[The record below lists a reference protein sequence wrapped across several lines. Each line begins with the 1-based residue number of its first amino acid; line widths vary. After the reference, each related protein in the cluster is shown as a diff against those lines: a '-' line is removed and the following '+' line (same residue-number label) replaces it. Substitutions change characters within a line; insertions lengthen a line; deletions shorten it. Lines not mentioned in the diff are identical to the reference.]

1 MFWVR
6 GRDNLRQYLRSKVR
20 RRDLTVPKTGLKLSS
35 SSTRIRFFYFQ
46 VSVLFCSKKKQR
58 NKKIFVFFKEKNC
71 QLKNFR
77 GNLFLLLSLVLFRSF
92 CAFRYQTLSLLSE
105 WVKVSRRKL
114 SPRFFCKKL
123 IRFSFEQRFV
133 VSDAPLRNEQ
143 FSHLSLTLTHSR
155 WDNKCAWSA
164 RRERE
169 RERERDREKEID
181 RARRSKQNFRIST
194 LRCLLLRPTGLF
206 KLK

>member
-105 WVKVSRRKL
+105 RVSQGFSTKTVAEIFLQKKINPTLVRTKVRCVWCASKKWTIFSSL
-114 SPRFFCKKL
+114 S
-123 IRFSFEQRFV
+123 
-133 VSDAPLRNEQ
+133 
-143 FSHLSLTLTHSR
+143 HTHSLSVR
-155 WDNKCAWSA
+155 
-164 RRERE
+164 
-169 RERERDREKEID
+169 
-181 RARRSKQNFRIST
+181 
-194 LRCLLLRPTGLF
+194 
-206 KLK
+206 

>member
-105 WVKVSRRKL
+105 RVSQGFSTKTVAEIFL
-114 SPRFFCKKL
+114 QKKL
-123 IRFSFEQRFV
+123 IRLSFEQRFV

-169 RERERDREKEID
+169 RKR
-181 RARRSKQNFRIST
+181 
-194 LRCLLLRPTGLF
+194 
-206 KLK
+206 